1 MLSIC
6 VGIVVL
12 CVCVCVYM
20 KGSNSVSWGPTGSS
34 VQILGPEHLARGLV
48 RRRPERDV
56 GGLPLPLSHQA
67 WTVGG
72 RWTGHT
78 NCQRAR
84 GATGAT
90 GEGQPRLSEPTQR
103 NKTDVGKKRKMQ
115 KQKKQKKKTDFSSA
129 AVIRQLLPIF

>member
-6 VGIVVL
+6 VGIV
-12 CVCVCVYM
+12 CVRVFVCVYM

-34 VQILGPEHLARGLV
+34 VHILGPEHLAWGLV
-48 RRRPERDV
+48 RGRPERDA

-84 GATGAT
+84 GAMGAT

-103 NKTDVGKKRKMQ
+103 NKTATVRWKKNT
-115 KQKKQKKKTDFSSA
+115 KTDFSSA
-129 AVIRQLLPIF
+129 TVTTLYFRF